1 MTQKKDAQEVLDRM
15 YKRQNKYIAENYDR
29 VSLTLPKGT
38 KQRITSKG
46 ETVNGF
52 INRIVLAE
60 LDRIETGVAPGPVIS
75 AAPGSTVH
83 KEKPTAAEQ
92 PATDQQEEPLQDLR
106 IRELGER
113 IKQNIKKQDQEN

>member
-1 MTQKKDAQEVLDRM
+1 MTQKKNAQEVLDKM

-52 INRIVLAE
+52 INRIVLSE
-60 LDRIETGVAPGPVIS
+60 LGRLESGVAPGP
-75 AAPGSTVH
+75 TVH
-83 KEKPTAAEQ
+83 KENGTAAEQ
-92 PATDQQEEPLQDLR
+92 PAADQQDE
-106 IRELGER
+106 
-113 IKQNIKKQDQEN
+113 KNEN

>member
-1 MTQKKDAQEVLDRM
+1 MKQKKDAQEVLDRM

-52 INRIVLAE
+52 INRIVLNE
-60 LDRIETGVAPGPVIS
+60 LEKLESGVAPGPIVS
-75 AAPGSTVH
+75 AVPGPTDH
-83 KEKPTAAEQ
+83 KEIDTAAEQ
-92 PATDQQEEPLQDLR
+92 PAADQQEE
-106 IRELGER
+106 
-113 IKQNIKKQDQEN
+113 KNEN

>member
-1 MTQKKDAQEVLDRM
+1 MTQKKNAQEVLDKM

-60 LDRIETGVAPGPVIS
+60 LERLESG
-75 AAPGSTVH
+75 AAPGSTDH
-83 KEKPTAAEQ
+83 REIDTAAE
-92 PATDQQEEPLQDLR
+92 
-106 IRELGER
+106 
-113 IKQNIKKQDQEN
+113 

>member
-1 MTQKKDAQEVLDRM
+1 MKQKKDAQEVLDRM

-38 KQRITSKG
+38 KQRIASKG

-60 LDRIETGVAPGPVIS
+60 LNKLESGATPGPTDHREID
-75 AAPGSTVH
+75 
-83 KEKPTAAEQ
+83 TAAEQ
-92 PATDQQEEPLQDLR
+92 PAADQQED
-106 IRELGER
+106 
-113 IKQNIKKQDQEN
+113 KKEV

>member
-1 MTQKKDAQEVLDRM
+1 MTQKKNAQEVLDKM

-52 INRIVLAE
+52 INRIALSE
-60 LDRIETGVAPGPVIS
+60 LERLESGVAPGP
-75 AAPGSTVH
+75 TDH
-83 KEKPTAAEQ
+83 KEIDTAAEQ
-92 PATDQQEEPLQDLR
+92 PAADQQDE
-106 IRELGER
+106 
-113 IKQNIKKQDQEN
+113 KNEN